1 MDVRE
6 VNRQVIEQFR
16 AGGEIEGMHR
26 ERLVLLTTVGV
37 RTGQLRT
44 TPMMFHP
51 DGDRLLVVASNV
63 GAPRHPDWYHNLV
76 ANPRVT
82 VEVGNETYEA
92 VATPLEGEER
102 DRLWA
107 MLKQTYP
114 FFADHEMLNLARDP
128 GRGAHSCLRA
138 AAAEPA
144 CVQTLFLRRR
154 PAISAGTGTR
164 RGPRRSGCHDYQGK
178 GARSCSTQAGRRAA
192 PLTLRSGSTRTR
204 GWRSSRWP
212 QRAPP
217 KECGEAS

>member
-1 MDVRE
+1 VDVRE

-44 TPMMFHP
+44 TPMMFHL
-51 DGDRLLVVASNV
+51 DGNRLLVVASNV

-92 VATPLEGEER
+92 VAAPLEGEER

-114 FFADHEMLNLARDP
+114 FFADHET
-128 GRGAHSCLRA
+128 STSRA
-138 AAAEPA
+138 IPVVA
-144 CVQTLFLRRR
+144 L
-154 PAISAGTGTR
+154 TR
-164 RGPRRSGCHDYQGK
+164 
-178 GARSCSTQAGRRAA
+178 A
-192 PLTLRSGSTRTR
+192 
-204 GWRSSRWP
+204 
-212 QRAPP
+212 
-217 KECGEAS
+217 